1 MECRSIM
8 NYIKDIA
15 LYNEDENKTVNVV
28 VEICP
33 GTSDKNELVEP
44 GCGYLKCVRQVVGK
58 YPFYYGS
65 FPQTLAGDNDPLDFI
80 LFTDKQHNLLDT
92 VKVDVIGAVKTI
104 DAGEQDDKI
113 ICVESDCKLMNVR
126 KQMKKAMKFLKLYK
140 GKNADMKI
148 DKKLASM
155 SEAFQLVEE
164 AHLNWRDSSA
174 AKVINSKRVSS
185 NNNNNNVNDNKM
197 IKRVRVTRN

>member
-1 MECRSIM
+1 M
-8 NYIKDIA
+8 NYIKDVP
-15 LYNEDENKTVNVV
+15 LYNDDDTINVV
-28 VEICP
+28 VEIVE
-33 GTSDKNELVEP
+33 GSTDKNELIQPAFNNLE
-44 GCGYLKCVRQVVGK
+44 CVRYIPIP

-65 FPQTLAGDNDPLDFI
+65 FPQTLADDKDPLDMI
-80 LFTDKQHNLLDT
+80 LFTDKEHHLLDL

-185 NNNNNNVNDNKM
+185 NDNNNNVNDNKM